1 MCQWKASS
9 TRASNS
15 NMIHS
20 KPHSHILVLRSLNLN
35 KGKQS
40 KGKFTQL
47 KDLYF
52 PKGCGSQ
59 EFDWEV
65 KREVKKQISPFARTF
80 SSRALSDRDID
91 LLPSAQTINQ
101 EIIADVNR
109 QKRYNTGQY
118 IPDPRGYYVHDT
130 RGVYI
135 HDNRFLISNIE
146 QSNDEE
152 THIYSRS
159 FSRIN

>member
-1 MCQWKASS
+1 MKFRDSS
-9 TRASNS
+9 AK
-15 NMIHS
+15 IL
-20 KPHSHILVLRSLNLN
+20 HSHLLLSRSLNLS

-65 KREVKKQISPFARTF
+65 KREVKKQISPRARSF
-80 SSRALSDRDID
+80 SARSLSDLELD
-91 LLPSAQTINQ
+91 LLPAAQNINQ

-109 QKRYNTGQY
+109 QKRTNNGQY
-118 IPDPRGYYVHDT
+118 IPDTRGLYMHDN

-135 HDNRFLISNIE
+135 HDNRFA
-146 QSNDEE
+146 
-152 THIYSRS
+152 H
-159 FSRIN
+159 